1 MLKVRESVSFS
12 NQSCMYLN
20 INRFLAENLNLWQ
33 GILITI
39 VLVSFNINFKIKPVD
54 IRVPKL
60 KASQKI

>member
-1 MLKVRESVSFS
+1 
-12 NQSCMYLN
+12 MYLN